1 MTLKPGSYIPAE
13 VAIDLTTELETV
25 KRVDLEMI
33 RHMSRRIR
41 ELQKVVRVA
50 ARLAKKRTGVHMC
63 NEATCACNLI
73 EPLAKLKAYERKNC
87 NGKTI

>member
-41 ELQKVVRVA
+41 EVQKVVRVA
-50 ARLAKKRTGVHMC
+50 ARLAQ
-63 NEATCACNLI
+63 
-73 EPLAKLKAYERKNC
+73 
-87 NGKTI
+87 